1 MAKCLVTKLNGSIS
15 NAGLLRLGEMR
26 IKFNKVLSPSKN
38 TQYLSINVSKPINLE
53 IIGDGYFTDENLSA
67 NNGKTK
73 TIGENT
79 KVFVSNNTLELAI
92 LDKYNLVAIFDYDAS
107 NVKNKE
113 FDIEAVSY
121 SKKLTELNVRS
132 VQLTGDI
139 SALKNLTA
147 LTTLSLDNNQLTG
160 DISALKNLTAL
171 RYLFVQCTPLTGDIS
186 ALKNLTALTTLLLAN
201 IQLTG
206 DISALKNLTA
216 LTTLSL
222 DNNQLTGDISALKN
236 LTALRYLFVQ
246 CTPLT
251 GDISALKNLTA
262 LTTLLLA
269 NIQLT
274 GDISALKNLTALT
287 IISMINVPGVFGNLS
302 NLSQYVA
309 LRDINIQKATISGD
323 IATLPS
329 SVRFVSLA
337 ENKGTLTWSTRP
349 TSYKIIALEG
359 VTISNIDEMLINQ
372 ANCQIGYDVSDYSFY
387 KVISVSGTRT
397 SASDAAVAILQQKGY
412 TISIAK
418 A

>member
-147 LTTLSLDNNQLTG
+147 LT
-160 DISALKNLTAL
+160 
-171 RYLFVQCTPLTGDIS
+171 
-186 ALKNLTALTTLLLAN
+186 
-201 IQLTG
+201 
-206 DISALKNLTA
+206 
-216 LTTLSL
+216 
-222 DNNQLTGDISALKN
+222 
-236 LTALRYLFVQ
+236 
-246 CTPLT
+246 
-251 GDISALKNLTA
+251 
-262 LTTLLLA
+262 
-269 NIQLT
+269 
-274 GDISALKNLTALT
+274 